1 MYRSESLEL
10 LVLIAGLAVLAVPVL
25 LTVLLVKVN
34 RLDREVDRLKSGS
47 SPKPASTP
55 SVQAPVSVQSPVP
68 QASASVPPPL
78 PPPLPQRPVM
88 PSDGAVPSPMAARL
102 REIGLLPP
110 EGMSG
115 ESALGAWWAARVGGL
130 VGVAAVVFLGIW
142 LNLNSELPA
151 WLRLAEVVLI
161 GAAALVGGLNLAR
174 KRPDL
179 GRVITAVG
187 ASVLQFAAWASQGLD
202 QMRVVDSPE
211 LGVFVQLLTAAA
223 IAALA
228 LAKADRLLGQLAT
241 GFSAAVLLLSTKAE
255 SSSPLVTGAAVACVA
270 ALGALLMIRGGW
282 SSAAIIGLVG
292 SQLALLRGG
301 IDLAGV
307 AFAAVSSFLICWGA
321 ERFVRERGL
330 FRSEGER
337 LAFSLASFLLPVIA
351 LLNFG
356 SVPVPRAS
364 IAFMSAAV
372 AGVLALV
379 EARASRTASSA
390 FLAFALGLAGVG
402 GAWSL
407 DDRLD
412 WLVWLLA
419 GALTFFAYRR
429 SGAIV
434 LRVAAEYFVMV
445 AAFNFD
451 WASASQ
457 TKEWHFLAA
466 SLLFALLLAARD
478 RRDGSPWSNLF
489 SVAGGLSMSLVL
501 LACQHRLP
509 ESLTVVPWIIALG
522 VGMALPSVALRFSV
536 IPSFLWSLVVL
547 SFWGELAQSASHSV
561 PALWSGLLSSLC
573 LLSLVN
579 GLMRGHHAVVRHLLA
594 FFFGHLAFLCAF
606 HLTAGAAVAPSWR
619 LAVAWS
625 CAGIVLA
632 AANILIRGLVR
643 RAAPTLQVGGE
654 LSLLSWGAA
663 LGVVVQLLALIGSSG
678 WNYAQDGGFIVP
690 ACVLI
695 VGLGAYL
702 HALAAST
709 RDSGQWGVVQRSLLP
724 AVWLVGAFALLR
736 GLPGVGGSLG
746 WAAAAM
752 LTFTVGHFMAT
763 RAFRMVGLIGLALV
777 TLRIVTHDV
786 TDLLGRILACA
797 ALAAAFFAVAWIYG
811 RLSDKDAR

>member
-1 MYRSESLEL
+1 MSRSEPFEL
-10 LVLIAGLAVLAVPVL
+10 ILLIAGLAVLAVPVL
-25 LTVLLVKVN
+25 LTVLLVKVS
-34 RLDREVDRLKSGS
+34 RLDREVERLKSGS

-55 SVQAPVSVQSPVP
+55 SVQPPVSVPSPVP
-68 QASASVPPPL
+68 HASASVPPPL
-78 PPPLPQRPVM
+78 PTSLPQRPVM
-88 PSDGAVPSPMAARL
+88 PSGGAAPSPLAARL
-102 REIGLLPP
+102 RDLGLLPP
-110 EGMSG
+110 VGMSG

-130 VGVAAVVFLGIW
+130 VGVAAAVFLGIW
-142 LNLNSELPA
+142 LNINSELPA

-161 GAAALVGGLNLAR
+161 GAAVLVGGLNLAR
-174 KRPDL
+174 TRTDL

-187 ASVLQFAAWASQGLD
+187 AAVLQFAAWASQGLD
-202 QMRVVDSPE
+202 RMRVVDSPE
-211 LGVFVQLLTAAA
+211 LGMFVQLLTAAA

-255 SSSPLVTGAAVACVA
+255 SSSPLVTGAAVACVV

-301 IDLAGV
+301 VDLAGV
-307 AFAAVSSFLICWGA
+307 AFAAISCFLICWGA

-351 LLNFG
+351 VLNSDVIG
-356 SVPVPRAS
+356 AS
-364 IAFMSAAV
+364 RTSTAFVCAAV
-372 AGVLALV
+372 AGLLALV
-379 EARASRTASSA
+379 EARACRTASSA
-390 FLAFALGLAGVG
+390 FLAFAFGLAGVG
-402 GAWSL
+402 GAWSV

-434 LRVAAEYFVMV
+434 LRVAAECFVMV

-451 WASASQ
+451 WASARQ

-547 SFWGELAQSASHSV
+547 SFWGELAQSASHSL

-594 FFFGHLAFLCAF
+594 FFFGHLAFLFAF

-678 WNYAQDGGFIVP
+678 WNYAQDGGFVVP

-695 VGLGAYL
+695 VGLGAHL

-709 RDSGQWGVVQRSLLP
+709 KDSGQWGVVQRSFL
-724 AVWLVGAFALLR
+724 ASTWLVGAFVLLR

-752 LTFTVGHFMAT
+752 LTFTVGHFMTT
-763 RAFRMVGLIGLALV
+763 RSLRMVGLVGLALV
-777 TLRIVTHDV
+777 TLRIVAHDV

-811 RLSDKDAR
+811 RLSDKDTR

>member
-25 LTVLLVKVN
+25 LTVLLVKVS
-34 RLDREVDRLKSGS
+34 RLDREVERLKSGS

-55 SVQAPVSVQSPVP
+55 SVQPPVSVPSPVP

-78 PPPLPQRPVM
+78 PTSLPQRPVM
-88 PSDGAVPSPMAARL
+88 PSGGAAPSPLAARL

-130 VGVAAVVFLGIW
+130 VGVAAVVFLGVW

-161 GAAALVGGLNLAR
+161 GAAVLVGGLNVAR
-174 KRPDL
+174 RRPDL

-202 QMRVVDSPE
+202 RMRVVDSPQ

-241 GFSAAVLLLSTKAE
+241 GFSAAVLLLSVKSA
-255 SSSPLVTGAAVACVA
+255 SPSPEVTGFAVVCVA
-270 ALGALLMIRGGW
+270 IQGAVLMVRGGW
-282 SSAAIIGLVG
+282 TSAGIIGLVG
-292 SQLALLRGG
+292 SQLALFRGG
-301 IDLAGV
+301 LDLTGVVIGAAG
-307 AFAAVSSFLICWGA
+307 SFIVCWTA
-321 ERFVRERGL
+321 ERLVRPRSL
-330 FRSEGER
+330 FGSENER
-337 LAFSLASFLLPVIA
+337 LVFSLGSFLLPVLATANHALGSPHRQQVVIA
-351 LLNFG
+351 C
-356 SVPVPRAS
+356 
-364 IAFMSAAV
+364 AV
-372 AGVLALV
+372 VALV
-379 EARASRTASSA
+379 LWFIERTAFPVAASVLLSA
-390 FLAFALGLAGVG
+390 ALGLAAVGLALGVEQ
-402 GAWSL
+402 
-407 DDRLD
+407 RLD

-419 GALTFFAYRR
+419 GGLAFLAHRR
-429 SGAIV
+429 TGSTV
-434 LRVAAEYFVMV
+434 LRIATEAFVAL
-445 AAFNFD
+445 AAINFD
-451 WASASQ
+451 QASSLQA
-457 TKEWHFLAA
+457 EGHLILATLLF
-466 SLLFALLLAARD
+466 SLLLTARD
-478 RRDGSPWSNLF
+478 RDEGGKSPF

-536 IPSFLWSLVVL
+536 VPSFLWSLVVL
-547 SFWGELAQSASHSV
+547 SFWGELAQSASHSM
-561 PALWSGLLSSLC
+561 PAIWSGLLSSLC

-579 GLMRGHHAVVRHLLA
+579 GLMRGHHAVVRYLLA
-594 FFFGHLAFLCAF
+594 FFFGYLAFLCAF

-632 AANILIRGLVR
+632 AGNVMICGLVR
-643 RAAPTLQVGGE
+643 KATPTLEVGGE

-678 WNYAQDGGFIVP
+678 RNYAQDGGFIVP

-695 VGLGAYL
+695 VGLGAHL

-709 RDSGQWGVVQRSLLP
+709 KDSGQWGVVQRSFL
-724 AVWLVGAFALLR
+724 ASTWLVGAFVLLR

-763 RAFRMVGLIGLALV
+763 RAFRMVGLVGLALV
-777 TLRIVTHDV
+777 TLRIVAHDV